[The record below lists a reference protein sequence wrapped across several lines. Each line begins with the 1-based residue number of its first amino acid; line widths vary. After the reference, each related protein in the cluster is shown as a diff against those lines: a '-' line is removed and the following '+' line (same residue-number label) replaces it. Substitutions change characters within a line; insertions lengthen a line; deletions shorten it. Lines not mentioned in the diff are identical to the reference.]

1 MCAARSKNECSCR
14 RAARG
19 EGRVIVSRTAVMFEV
34 ERRTFFGRAMMATDA
49 RLFHSRVV
57 IFGEVPAADS
67 PRTGRAVG
75 RKRLNAEQSREES
88 TTNLPQSTW

>member
-1 MCAARSKNECSCR
+1 M
-14 RAARG
+14 
-19 EGRVIVSRTAVMFEV
+19 SRMAVMFEV
-34 ERRTFFGRAMMATDA
+34 ERRTLFGRAMKATDA
-49 RLFHSRVV
+49 RLFHLRVV

-88 TTNLPQSTW
+88 TTVYLVDCPAHAPGVYHSLPGRSW